1 MGQYTVLVLVMSSAV
16 SAIFSL
22 YDRWGGEHYIGENV
36 TQLQHAQ
43 QAAEQAEKAG
53 YGEKVIIGAFL
64 HDIGHL
70 IGMEKDLPLMEQN
83 GVPLG
88 TVEHDAVGENFLKDL
103 GFPAEVTQFV
113 RGHVQVCF
121 IAKRYLVHK
130 NPDYHSTL
138 SDASK
143 GTLICQGGPMSA
155 EEAAEFENLSNFSAI
170 LKMRR
175 WDEAAK
181 DENIAATGNQ
191 KYIKI

>member
-1 MGQYTVLVLVMSSAV
+1 MGVLVMSSAV

-64 HDIGHL
+64 RDIGHL

-88 TVEHDAVGENFLKDL
+88 TVEHDAVGENFLRDL
-103 GFPAEVTQFV
+103 GFPVEVTQFV
-113 RGHVQVCF
+113 RGHVQEPSS
-121 IAKRYLVHK
+121 AKEDQCL
-130 NPDYHSTL
+130 
-138 SDASK
+138 
-143 GTLICQGGPMSA
+143 
-155 EEAAEFENLSNFSAI
+155 
-170 LKMRR
+170 LK
-175 WDEAAK
+175 K
-181 DENIAATGNQ
+181 LQ
-191 KYIKI
+191 SLKIFQIFQQFW